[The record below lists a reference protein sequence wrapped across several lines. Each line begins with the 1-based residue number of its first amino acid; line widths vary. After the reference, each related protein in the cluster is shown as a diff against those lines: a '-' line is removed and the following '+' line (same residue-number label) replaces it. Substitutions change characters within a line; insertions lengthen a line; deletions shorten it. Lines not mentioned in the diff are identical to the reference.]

1 MESALRNEL
10 ETKIEELKPTIESD
24 GTETGYVFPTN
35 APEGATRPY
44 LVYTRISTKKIKT
57 LEGIQN
63 KEYLS
68 FMFSIMARKYGDMKR
83 ITKKV
88 EKMLISLPQTQIGNF
103 YIEDLDI
110 NNIHEVY
117 EHELKVN
124 RGIIDFTI
132 YFEEVE

>member
-1 MESALRNEL
+1 MEIALRNL
-10 ETKIEELKPTIESD
+10 IENNIPELKGEI
-24 GTETGYVFPTN
+24 YPTN
-35 APEGATRPY
+35 APEGHTRPY
-44 LVYTRISTKKIKT
+44 LVYTRISTKKLKT

-63 KEYLS
+63 KEHLS
-68 FMFSIMARKYGDMKR
+68 FMFSIMTTRYGDMKR